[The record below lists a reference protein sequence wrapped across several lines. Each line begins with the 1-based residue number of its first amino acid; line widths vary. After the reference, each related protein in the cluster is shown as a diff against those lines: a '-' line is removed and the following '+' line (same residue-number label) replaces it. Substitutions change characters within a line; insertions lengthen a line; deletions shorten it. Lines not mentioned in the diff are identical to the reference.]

1 MMTTVSLSH
10 VRADRLPE
18 NMRYADDGCEVAR
31 SCFTCPLP
39 MCKYDDPGWLQRE
52 HRRTR
57 DTAVLRARRTDRL
70 SVAEVARRFG
80 ISTRTVH
87 RILKQHREVPAG
99 RSKPA
104 RSPLLSVLALRRRPL
119 FRAPAPLPRIW
130 PPAESDAPAPIHRS
144 DARERVHA

>member
-1 MMTTVSLSH
+1 MTTVSLSH

-31 SCFTCPLP
+31 SCFICPLP

-87 RILKQHREVPAG
+87 VVSGRMCRCHRPALPQPPF
-99 RSKPA
+99 S
-104 RSPLLSVLALRRRPL
+104 RPISEHCTTL
-119 FRAPAPLPRIW
+119 DFL
-130 PPAESDAPAPIHRS
+130 
-144 DARERVHA
+144 